1 MEQETKTTEQVFLTQ
16 EEIQRIQESQVE
28 ESNLI
33 SILGQVE
40 YQLQVVT
47 NRKANV
53 LAQLQDLQER
63 NLKAGQELQEKY
75 GEGSINMETGEFVK
89 NS

>member
-1 MEQETKTTEQVFLTQ
+1 MEQETKNQEQIFLT
-16 EEIQRIQESQVE
+16 EEEMQRIQDSQVE

-40 YQLQVVT
+40 YQLQMFT
-47 NRKANV
+47 TRKSNV
-53 LAQLQDLQER
+53 LTQLQDLQSK

-75 GEGSINMETGEFVK
+75 GEGSINMETGEFIK
-89 NS
+89 SN